1 MDNVLDVNKEGARM
15 TLMKEVELDQG
26 RLTNLIESNDI
37 HGFRDDFL
45 SLHPYD
51 RAIFYERTT
60 PEIRE
65 QMYLYLSP
73 KEMAVLFETSEIEDD
88 EYKLYLEEM
97 DTTYAA
103 EMISYMFVDNAV
115 DVLKELDQTQ
125 LISYLTLMNKEEA
138 EQIRALLHYEEHTA
152 GSIMTTEFVTIPEN
166 STVRSAMTI
175 LKNEAP
181 SAETIYYIFIVNEKN
196 RLTGVVSL
204 RDLIIAE
211 EDTLIQEIMND
222 RVVSVL
228 VSEDQEDVARKMQDY
243 NLLAMPVVDFQ
254 QHLLGIVTV
263 DDIIDVMDEEASDD
277 YSKLAGVVDIDTV
290 DKNSFAA
297 AKKRAPWLIILLVL
311 GMVTANLID
320 MFTETIEKVAILA
333 AFIPLIAGTAGNSG
347 TQALAVAVRGIATRD
362 NEHESRWKLLAR
374 EAGTGLIT
382 GLISAVFVVLLITI
396 WKGEFFIGI
405 LVGTAIMVS
414 IFVATLSGSFIPL
427 LMHKLKIDPAVASG
441 PFITTLNDVISILI
455 YLGLATM
462 FIDKLPVA

>member
-1 MDNVLDVNKEGARM
+1 M

-115 DVLKELDQTQ
+115 DVMKELDQTQ

>member
-1 MDNVLDVNKEGARM
+1 MDNVVDVNKEGARM

-115 DVLKELDQTQ
+115 DVMKELDQTQ

>member
-115 DVLKELDQTQ
+115 DVMKELDQTQ

-138 EQIRALLHYEEHTA
+138 EEIRALLHYEEHTA